1 MKTPRP
7 LAVITNA
14 EEYERARREA
24 ARLADASGPV
34 DIAVRAALLHAAAI
48 WESRPR
54 RAERGESAEAAADK
68 DPTSQ
73 G

>member
-14 EEYERARREA
+14 EEYERALREA

-34 DIAVRAALLHAAAI
+34 DVAVRAALLHAAAI

-54 RAERGESAEAAADK
+54 PVEYSESAEAHADK
-68 DPTSQ
+68 GPTSQ